1 MKEKEESLKEVGRIM
16 AGGYQDTQEIR
27 KATLSRIR
35 DVLRRKIE
43 GLQPDE
49 VEEKKKEKDFEK
61 KYADSEL
68 PDLLKKLEKKGDL
81 TQKEYLYIEMCLSI
95 AHDSAKIENKYK
107 KAMLEYVLAEPIY
120 AVFLSKIR
128 GIAEVLSA
136 FLIKEFGYCEV
147 IIYDKKKKKII
158 GRETGNKRKF
168 EKALKKY
175 EEEREYFLK
184 EKEDHLKV
192 SVVPEVRRYSM
203 KGYRNMSRL
212 WAHTGNSVING
223 VAPRKRKGELVRYSP
238 ELRTLTWKISDCL
251 MKHNH
256 GIYRQI
262 YTTEKQKQVAREY
275 EKGELKSKFRG
286 YTEEETKLKL
296 IHAHNRALR
305 KMRKLFLSHYW
316 SCSRELMELPC
327 VPTYV
332 EEKLGHKDIITWR
345 DAIAKE
351 NVANKDK

>member
-35 DVLRRKIE
+35 SVLRRKLE
-43 GLQPDE
+43 GLEPDE

-61 KYADSEL
+61 KYADKEL
-68 PDLLKKLEKKGDL
+68 PDLLKKLENKGKL
-81 TQKEYLYIEMCLSI
+81 TQKEYSYIEMCLTI
-95 AHDSAKIENKYK
+95 AHESAKIENKYK
-107 KAMLEYVLAEPIY
+107 KAMLEYVQTEPIY
-120 AVFLSKIR
+120 TVFLSKIR

-147 IIYDKKKKKII
+147 TIYDKKKKKII

-175 EEEREYFLK
+175 EEEKDIPRDE
-184 EKEDHLKV
+184 
-192 SVVPEVRRYSM
+192 RRYSM
-203 KGYRNMSRL
+203 KGYSNMSKL
-212 WAHTGNSVING
+212 WAHTGNSVTDG
-223 VAPRKRKGELVRYSP
+223 VAPRKKKGELVTYSP

-286 YTEEETKLKL
+286 YEEEETKLKL

-305 KMRKLFLSHYW
+305 KIRKLFLSHYW

-332 EEKLGHKDIITWR
+332 EEKLGHKDIIIWR

-351 NVANKDK
+351 NIVNKK